1 MRHGQQY
8 ATWASIKPS
17 QAPFDADKARRELL
31 SSHSIVAG
39 QSACCI
45 AALHNQPLQQS
56 IRHRAESTS
65 YLSVACGDITLTSP
79 GAARSPRANW
89 VVHRGGRVTVGSYC
103 LGRAKL
109 GNEPFGLL
117 IVDQTSSCTLQK
129 TSLMCRKKASRCL
142 CAELMDG
149 LKKGGRE
156 N

>member
-17 QAPFDADKARRELL
+17 QAPFDVDKARRELL

-45 AALHNQPLQQS
+45 AALHNQPLQES
-56 IRHRAESTS
+56 IRHRAGSAS
-65 YLSVACGDITLTSP
+65 YLSVACGDITLTRP
-79 GAARSPRANW
+79 GAARSPRAKW

-109 GNEPFGLL
+109 GNEPFGPL
-117 IVDQTSSCTLQK
+117 IVDQMSSCPLQQAR
-129 TSLMCRKKASRCL
+129 LMRRKKTSRCL
-142 CAELMDG
+142 CVQS
-149 LKKGGRE
+149 
-156 N
+156 